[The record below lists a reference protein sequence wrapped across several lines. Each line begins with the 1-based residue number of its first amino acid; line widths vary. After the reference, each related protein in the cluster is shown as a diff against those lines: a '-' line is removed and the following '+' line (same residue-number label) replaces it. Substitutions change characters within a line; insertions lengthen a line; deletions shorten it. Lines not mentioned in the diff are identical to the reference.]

1 MQAIEVVFHCSR
13 PRIFFPLF
21 LVHKLIH
28 AECEDKHKPTKYLNF
43 LDTQMKWASSENC
56 VLLGTTSK
64 FSDWA
69 TGTVTVII
77 ISVPLTYPLT
87 P

>member
-1 MQAIEVVFHCSR
+1 
-13 PRIFFPLF
+13 
-21 LVHKLIH
+21 
-28 AECEDKHKPTKYLNF
+28 
-43 LDTQMKWASSENC
+43 MKWASSENC

-77 ISVPLTYPLT
+77 ISVPLIYPLT